1 MSIFGFSTQS
11 SSGSEFLPIV
21 KYDARAGLWFR
32 IDRVDTGQGFVPE
45 PVDITRGFKAIFD
58 LENLQTGWISF
69 PSGSA
74 PLSSFVMMKDLRA
87 QSMGL
92 PPRPGENF
100 NNGLRF
106 MIKLARDIGGD
117 KPIREVMTTAG
128 SFMNGIEALYL
139 EYEKEAAANAGKLP
153 VVVMDG
159 ITLIK
164 SGSGNRTSSNY
175 RPNLKIVGWVPRG
188 DLEWKP
194 RANIETPAVQA
205 GNGAAPASRPATG
218 ATRAAPPAQAASFDA
233 SDFG

>member
-1 MSIFGFSTQS
+1 MSIFGFATKSA
-11 SSGSEFLPIV
+11 SGGEFLPIV

-32 IDRVDTGQGFVPE
+32 VDRVDTGSGFGNE

-74 PLSSFVMMKDLRA
+74 PLSSFVMMRDLRA
-87 QSMGL
+87 QQTRL
-92 PPRPGENF
+92 PLTPGDGF

-106 MIKLARDIGGD
+106 MIKLAKDIGGD
-117 KPIREVMTTAG
+117 KPVREVMSTAG
-128 SFMNGIEALYL
+128 SFMDGVEVLYL
-139 EYEKEAAANAGKLP
+139 EYEKQAPANAGKLP

-159 ITLIK
+159 IALIK

-175 RPNLKIVGWVPRG
+175 RPNLKIVGWAPRG

-194 RANIETPAVQA
+194 RANIEGAQVA
-205 GNGAAPASRPATG
+205 ASNGAAPVGRPATG
-218 ATRAAPPAQAASFDA
+218 AAHAAPPLQAFDA